1 MFVLLSSAFQ
11 AVLQYG
17 MPCLSQWENLAL
29 HASFH
34 NFILA
39 LKGFTECMSAAIGR
53 EIPEPDMVD
62 ILIH

>member
-1 MFVLLSSAFQ
+1 MFVFLSSAFQ
-11 AVLQYG
+11 GILQYG

-29 HASFH
+29 QAYFH

-39 LKGFTECMSAAIGR
+39 LTGFTECMSAAIGR
-53 EIPEPDMVD
+53 ESPESDMVD